1 MAGIAIGAL
10 VALTLPQQIDER
22 RRLTPDPQL
31 NGCFEG
37 AGWNSATRVDRLAA
51 LQEVNP
57 DIPASIQTG
66 PTRAWVLG
74 RGSWESSQSDE
85 VIPSAC
91 EEIDVVVAHS
101 GADRCLLLSG
111 ATSSAVPHHVTRW
124 ERHPSSP
131 TGWSVVSRIR
141 ESRQRMPGEGTRK
154 RARTLAARLYS
165 RLDDV
170 FASLEPLLKKA
181 AVHTHPAY
189 KATMGSNTKG
199 AVLIMC
205 VNWGNLD
212 LLMNFLR
219 SACDKQ
225 IDIQNLIVF
234 AADPKVEKALKA
246 IGVLVFSHDALG
258 SFTAGAAR
266 SYGDHTFVEMM
277 WCAAAS
283 HTVCRDDVPPS
294 RPWVVSLFEFERIS
308 GECFAIVRWRGATLK
323 LTCVYLVNA
332 LGYDLLFQDADL
344 YWWRE
349 PWSFFATRPDIDTF
363 WMDDGARTS
372 RFAPLYPNTG
382 YYLIRHN
389 PRTALLCETLVG
401 MYDVVLAWQSHQAVV
416 SQVLGEFHALHALTV
431 KILDKIEFPS
441 GKQFHHNRALVR
453 ENKTQGIRAL
463 LLPHVLDGGQGRQAE
478 IPQARWSCGTSRK
491 VVL

>member
-1 MAGIAIGAL
+1 MSASQAADAAKEDDAPALRKLFVAGIAIGAL

-283 HTVCRDDVPPS
+283 RGLPAALRYRRDSPPS
-294 RPWVVSLFEFERIS
+294 DEAVGGLIFEFERIS
-308 GECFAIVRWRGATLK
+308 GEIALRDRSMAWR
-323 LTCVYLVNA
+323 
-332 LGYDLLFQDADL
+332 
-344 YWWRE
+344 
-349 PWSFFATRPDIDTF
+349 
-363 WMDDGARTS
+363 S
-372 RFAPLYPNTG
+372 RASAAG
-382 YYLIRHN
+382 
-389 PRTALLCETLVG
+389 
-401 MYDVVLAWQSHQAVV
+401 S
-416 SQVLGEFHALHALTV
+416 S
-431 KILDKIEFPS
+431 
-441 GKQFHHNRALVR
+441 
-453 ENKTQGIRAL
+453 
-463 LLPHVLDGGQGRQAE
+463 
-478 IPQARWSCGTSRK
+478 
-491 VVL
+491 